1 MSDNTKSK
9 PSQFRTRNWVA
20 INNNLQGKYEDSN
33 KIKLKSSA
41 IRKRLY
47 DYGDVYILFSGT
59 VTIAGAGADAAPKR
73 ANQRNR
79 EVIFKNCAI
88 YWVYEYHK

>member
-1 MSDNTKSK
+1 MSDNTKSE
-9 PSQFRTRNWVA
+9 PSKFRTRNWVA
-20 INNNLQGKYEDSN
+20 INNNSQGKHEGSN
-33 KIKLKSSA
+33 KIKLKSSI

-47 DYGDVYILFSGT
+47 DYGDVYILASGT

-79 EVIFKNCAI
+79 EVIFKNWAI
-88 YWVYEYHK
+88 Y